1 MKSIAQESRG
11 SVLSAIIGLI
21 ALLVTGQSGAG
32 DAARSWTVLAL
43 GDSLTAGYGLDA
55 KDAFAVRLEAALR
68 AHGRDVTVINAG
80 VSGDTSAGGLARLD
94 WLLAGREIDAAIV
107 ELGAND
113 GLRGLDPAATR
124 ANLEQ
129 ILTRL
134 KTKGARVLLS
144 GMLAPPNLGPDY
156 GQAFNGL
163 YPALAEA
170 HGVAFDPFFL
180 EGVATVPE
188 LNQEDGIHPNS
199 DGITKIVNRITPL
212 IINELLM
219 K

>member
-1 MKSIAQESRG
+1 MKSIARGSRG

-199 DGITKIVNRITPL
+199 DGITKIVNRITPM
-212 IINELLM
+212 IINELLI